1 MKVLD
6 LVLYHMPWCG
16 YCKRVERALEQLG
29 LDIEHRDI
37 DADPAHRGE
46 LLEARG
52 RTTVPVLRIREPD
65 GTETWMPES
74 LDIVAY
80 LQRRFGAR

>member
-1 MKVLD
+1 MKVPE

-16 YCKRVERALEQLG
+16 YCQRVERALEQLG
-29 LDIEHRDI
+29 LEIELR
-37 DADPAHRGE
+37 
-46 LLEARG
+46 EARG

-80 LQRRFGAR
+80 LRRRFGSG

>member
-1 MKVLD
+1 MKVPE
-6 LVLYHMPWCG
+6 LVLYHVPWCG
-16 YCKRVERALEQLG
+16 YCKRVERALEELG
-29 LDIEHRDI
+29 LEIEHRDV
-37 DADPAHRGE
+37 ADPVHRGE
-46 LLEARG
+46 LREARG

-80 LQRRFGAR
+80 LQRRYGES